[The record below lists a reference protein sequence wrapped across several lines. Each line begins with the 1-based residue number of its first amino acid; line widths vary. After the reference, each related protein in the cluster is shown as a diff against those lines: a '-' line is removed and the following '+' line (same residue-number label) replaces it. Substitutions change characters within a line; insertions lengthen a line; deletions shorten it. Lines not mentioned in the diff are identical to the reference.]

1 MTKSQRIFFSH
12 YLEELFPDA
21 KAELNFTNHFELIVA
36 VVLSAQTTDI
46 AVNKVTKELFK
57 KYPTPNDLMHADIQ
71 DVMRLIQ
78 SIGLYKTKAK
88 NIIELSRLLVIN
100 HQGVV
105 PSERKDLESL
115 PGVGRKTANV
125 VLSNAFGIPA
135 LAVDTHIL
143 RISKRLGLADE
154 SDDAYQSEMKLNQL
168 FDQSMWHKL
177 HHQLIFF
184 GRYHCKAQKPNCDV
198 CQMKDVCKYYKN
210 TYLKPLKA

>member
-21 KAELNFTNHFELIVA
+21 KAELDFENNFELIVA

-46 AVNKVTKELFK
+46 AVNKVTKDLFK
-57 KYPTPNDLMHADIQ
+57 YYPTPQKLMDADI
-71 DVMRLIQ
+71 DHVMAILK
-78 SIGLYKTKAK
+78 SIGLYRTKAK
-88 NIIELSRLLVIN
+88 NIIALSKMLVESYD
-100 HQGVV
+100 GEV
-105 PSERKDLESL
+105 PSDRKALESL

-143 RISKRLGLADE
+143 RISKRLGLANE
-154 SDDAYQSEMKLNQL
+154 NDDALAVEKKLNQKFPKEL
-168 FDQSMWHKL
+168 WHKL

-184 GRYHCKAQKPNCDV
+184 GRYHCTARKPNCDT
-198 CQMKDVCKYYKN
+198 CKMQEICPYFKN
-210 TYLKPLKA
+210 VISTQ

>member
-21 KAELNFTNHFELIVA
+21 KAELDFENNFELIVA

-46 AVNKVTKELFK
+46 AVNKVTKDLFK
-57 KYPTPNDLMHADIQ
+57 YYPTPQKLMDADI
-71 DVMRLIQ
+71 DHVMAILK
-78 SIGLYKTKAK
+78 SIGLYRTKAK
-88 NIIELSRLLVIN
+88 NIIALSKMLVESYD
-100 HQGVV
+100 GEV
-105 PSERKDLESL
+105 PSDRKALESL

-154 SDDAYQSEMKLNQL
+154 NDDALAVEKKLNQKFPKEL
-168 FDQSMWHKL
+168 WHKL

-184 GRYHCKAQKPNCDV
+184 GRYHCTARKPNCDT
-198 CQMKDVCKYYKN
+198 CKMQEICPYFKN
-210 TYLKPLKA
+210 VISTQ

>member
-21 KAELNFTNHFELIVA
+21 KAELDFTNNFELIVA

-46 AVNKVTKELFK
+46 AVNKVTKDLFK
-57 KYPTPNDLMHADIQ
+57 KYPTPNDLMHADVE
-71 DVMRLIQ
+71 DVMETIKT
-78 SIGLYKTKAK
+78 IGLYKTKAR
-88 NIIELSRLLVIN
+88 NIIGLAKRLVEDYGGL
-100 HQGVV
+100 V

-154 SDDAYQSEMKLNQL
+154 TDDVLEVEMKLNNQFPKEL
-168 FDQSMWHKL
+168 WHKL

-184 GRYHCKAQKPNCDV
+184 GRYHCIARKPNCDT
-198 CQMKDVCKYYKN
+198 CKMQDICPYFKKCN
-210 TYLKPLKA
+210 F

>member
-1 MTKSQRIFFSH
+1 MTKSQRIFFSY

-21 KAELNFTNHFELIVA
+21 KAELDFENNFELIVA

-46 AVNKVTKELFK
+46 AVNKVTKDLFK
-57 KYPTPNDLMHADIQ
+57 YYPTPQKLMDADI
-71 DVMRLIQ
+71 DHVMAILK
-78 SIGLYKTKAK
+78 SIGLYRTKAK
-88 NIIELSRLLVIN
+88 NIIALSKMLVESYD
-100 HQGVV
+100 GEV
-105 PSERKDLESL
+105 PSDRKALESL

-154 SDDAYQSEMKLNQL
+154 NDDALAVEKKLNQKFPKEL
-168 FDQSMWHKL
+168 WHKL

-184 GRYHCKAQKPNCDV
+184 GRYHCTARKPNCDT
-198 CQMKDVCKYYKN
+198 CKMQEICPYFKN
-210 TYLKPLKA
+210 VISTQ

>member
-21 KAELNFTNHFELIVA
+21 KAELDFENNFELIVA

-46 AVNKVTKELFK
+46 AVNKVTKVLFK
-57 KYPTPNDLMHADIQ
+57 YYPTPEKLMDADIKH
-71 DVMRLIQ
+71 VMSILK
-78 SIGLYKTKAK
+78 SIGLYRTKAK
-88 NIIELSRLLVIN
+88 NIIALSKILVESYDGI
-100 HQGVV
+100 V
-105 PSERKDLESL
+105 PSDRKALESL

-143 RISKRLGLADE
+143 RISKRLGLANE
-154 SDDAYQSEMKLNQL
+154 TDDALAVEKKLNQKFPKEL
-168 FDQSMWHKL
+168 WHKL

-184 GRYHCKAQKPNCDV
+184 GRYHCTARKPNCDT
-198 CQMKDVCKYYKN
+198 CKMQDMCPYFKN
-210 TYLKPLKA
+210 VVSTQ